1 MTQTELEIEM
11 IATQIAYTVDKNG
24 RKLAFEY
31 SRGMMRWFRISM
43 EKAQTKLA
51 TGASYLATKSC
62 DNLPGN
68 RIQG

>member
-1 MTQTELEIEM
+1 MAREKFTQV
-11 IATQIAYTVDKNG
+11 AFSVDKNG
-24 RKLAFEY
+24 RQLAYEY

-43 EKAQTKLA
+43 KEAQTKLV

-68 RIQG
+68 RVQESNQ